1 MLELTKITMPACPA
15 APVKAL
21 RLQSTCEIC
30 KKTFTVKVS
39 AAKLADATH
48 YPFAHLIL
56 HGSPIHCLT
65 VYVDKNGAVRCSES
79 SRSLQI
85 DRTSATFA
93 ELVKWWAMTT
103 EGDS

>member
-1 MLELTKITMPACPA
+1 MIESTTIAVPARPA
-15 APVKAL
+15 APVRAL
-21 RLQSTCEIC
+21 RLRATCDVC
-30 KKTFTVKVS
+30 KQTFAVQVS
-39 AAKLADATH
+39 AAELAAAPR

-93 ELVKWWAMTT
+93 ELVKWWAMTA
-103 EGDS
+103 EGDA